1 MVSLLSVEKAAQV
14 LSLSP
19 WTVRGLLRKGELER
33 VKIGTRVL
41 IEASAVQ
48 KFIEKAKKSTQA
60 APIYSDAEAD

>member
-1 MVSLLSVEKAAQV
+1 MMSLLSVERAAQV

-19 WTVRGLLRKGELER
+19 WTIRALVRKGELER

-41 IEASAVQ
+41 IEASVVQ